1 MLQLPTLLTS
11 VDSRIVAYDVV
22 QQQIIVS
29 HPYKQSWCML
39 QWQPL

>member
-11 VDSRIVAYDVV
+11 VDSRIVAYAVV

-29 HPYKQSWCML
+29 HPYKLSQY
-39 QWQPL
+39 